1 MRIIKK
7 AVIRHKNGLHAR
19 VAAMVVQKSY
29 ELKKKYDVS
38 LFLHCQEREKV
49 TASSL
54 MLIVSLRIKEGDE
67 VWVSGEGEKSETAVG
82 EMVSFLESDFPM
94 ADFRTITQVDHL
106 LHENT
111 FTAEQVFHC
120 MANGL
125 VVTDENDIIT
135 IFNPAAERIMSIAAV
150 EAVGKPACDVIP
162 GSRMHI
168 VNKTMIPELGC
179 RQLIGNSIIVTNR
192 SPIIVNGEAK
202 GVVAIF
208 EDISA
213 MEKTAG
219 ELREVK
225 QLKEKLQLVLESV
238 HDGICVLDEEGF
250 ITYVNPAYL
259 RIVGEERE
267 ALLNHS
273 IELISPQGARHKV
286 LVTGE
291 QVLGSISTKQN
302 GVTIVAN
309 VNPIVVD
316 GEIEGAVS
324 IVKDVSEL
332 QGLLEKL
339 NQVSAKAEY
348 LEQELWRI
356 RRPSRAF
363 SRFIG
368 RSGKALDALAIA
380 AKAAEG
386 LSTVLI
392 RGESGT
398 GKELVA
404 EGIHSS
410 SSRTSGP
417 FIRVNCAAIP
427 ATLLESEL
435 FGHEKGAFTGAIK
448 KKLGKFELANKG
460 TIFLDEIGEMEKN
473 MQVKLLRV
481 IQEKE
486 LERVGGEET
495 FKVDV
500 RIIAATN
507 RNLEEMVA
515 NGEFREDLYYRLNVI
530 PVFLPS
536 LRERKED
543 IPMLVEHFINK
554 VNGELYKEIKGIK
567 QEALDILLQ
576 YRWPGNV
583 RELEN
588 VIERAV
594 TLTDGRYIESRDLPL
609 YVRETGSPQVVPIDG
624 REVSDT
630 ILSWEEYEKH
640 IIQKALKK
648 YGSYNAA
655 AKVLGLTHKT
665 VAAKAQKYGIEKNVF
680 WEKKI

>member
-1 MRIIKK
+1 MQSRVK

-29 ELKKKYDVS
+29 ELKKKYNVS
-38 LFLHCQEREKV
+38 LSLQCGNREKI

-54 MLIVSLRIKEGDE
+54 MLIVSMRIQEGE
-67 VWVSGEGEKSETAVG
+67 SVWISGEGEQAELAVA
-82 EMVSFLESDFPM
+82 EMAKFLESDF
-94 ADFRTITQVDHL
+94 AILDFRTFNQVDTL

-111 FTAEQVFHC
+111 FTAEQVFNC

-125 VVTDENDIIT
+125 IVTDENDVIT
-135 IFNPAAERIMSIAAV
+135 IFNPAAERIMNIAA
-150 EAVGKPACDVIP
+150 ADAIGKSASEIIP

-168 VNKTMIPELGC
+168 VNKTMVPELAC
-179 RQLIGNSIIVTNR
+179 RQLIGNAIIVTNR
-192 SPIIVNGEAK
+192 TPIIVNGQAK

-213 MEKTAG
+213 MEKTTG
-219 ELREVK
+219 ELKEVK
-225 QLKEKLQLVLESV
+225 ALKEKLQLVLESV
-238 HDGICVLDEEGF
+238 HDGICVLDKDGY
-250 ITYVNPAYL
+250 ITYVNPSYT
-259 RIVGEERE
+259 RIVGEEKENLFNRSV
-267 ALLNHS
+267 AR
-273 IELISPQGARHKV
+273 ISPQGARYQV
-286 LVTGE
+286 LTTGK
-291 QVLGSISTKQN
+291 QVLGSISTKPS

-324 IVKDVSEL
+324 IVKDVSEV
-332 QGLLEKL
+332 QGLVAKL
-339 NQVSAKAEY
+339 NSVLAKAEY
-348 LEQELWRI
+348 LEQELWRVK
-356 RRPSRAF
+356 RPAQAF
-363 SRFIG
+363 ARFIG
-368 RSGKALDALAIA
+368 RSGKALDALAVA

-404 EGIHSS
+404 EGIHCA
-410 SSRTSGP
+410 SSRAGGP

-435 FGHEKGAFTGAIK
+435 FGHERGAFTGAIK
-448 KKLGKFELANKG
+448 RKLGKFELAHKG
-460 TIFLDEIGEMEKN
+460 TIFLDEIGELEKS
-473 MQVKLLRV
+473 MQAKLLRA

-486 LERVGGEET
+486 ISPVGSEHT
-495 FKVDV
+495 TKIDV

-507 RNLEEMVA
+507 CKLEEMLVD
-515 NGEFREDLYYRLNVI
+515 GSFREDLYYRLNVI
-530 PVFLPS
+530 PIFLPS
-536 LRERKED
+536 LRERQED
-543 IPMLVEHFINK
+543 IPLLVEYFMNK
-554 VNGELYKEIKGIK
+554 VGHELGKELRGIK
-567 QEALDILLQ
+567 RDALEILLQ

-594 TLTDGRYIESRDLPL
+594 TLTDSTYVESRDLPIYL
-609 YVRETGSPQVVPIDG
+609 QEKAATPPAAVATLFTDADIRP
-624 REVSDT
+624 
-630 ILSWEEYEKH
+630 WEEYEKQ
-640 IIQKALKK
+640 IVELALQK

-665 VAAKAQKYGIEKNVF
+665 VAAKAQKYGIAKTVN
-680 WEKKI
+680 WEKSN

>member
-1 MRIIKK
+1 MYIIKK
-7 AVIRHKNGLHAR
+7 AVIKHKSGLHAR

-29 ELKKKYDVS
+29 EIKNKYNVP
-38 LFLHCQEREKV
+38 LYLHCPGREKV

-54 MLIVSLRIKEGDE
+54 MLIVSLRIKVGD
-67 VWVSGEGEKSETAVG
+67 VVQVSGEGALAEAAVS
-82 EMVSFLESDFPM
+82 EMVGFLESDFQI
-94 ADFRTITQVDHL
+94 ADFRTFTQVDNL
-106 LHENT
+106 IHENT
-111 FTAEQVFHC
+111 FTAEQVFSC

-135 IFNPAAERIMSIAAV
+135 IFNPAAEKIMGIAAV
-150 EAVGKPACDVIP
+150 EAIGNSVCEIIP

-168 VNKTMIPELGC
+168 VNKKMEPELGC

-192 SPIIVNGEAK
+192 SPIIVNGQSK

-238 HDGICVLDEEGF
+238 HDGICVLDKDGY
-250 ITYVNPAYL
+250 ITYVNPSYL
-259 RIVGEERE
+259 RIVGEARE
-267 ALLNHS
+267 DLVNHS
-273 IELISPQGARHKV
+273 IEIISPKGARNKV
-286 LVTGE
+286 LNTGE

-316 GEIEGAVS
+316 GEVDGAVS
-324 IVKDVSEL
+324 IVKDVSEV
-332 QGLLEKL
+332 QGLVEKL
-339 NQVSAKAEY
+339 NRVSARAEY

-356 RRPSRAF
+356 KRPARAF
-363 SRFIG
+363 AKFIG
-368 RSGKALDALAIA
+368 RSGKALDALAVA

-386 LSTVLI
+386 LATVLI

-404 EGIHSS
+404 EGIHCASI
-410 SSRTSGP
+410 RAGGP

-435 FGHEKGAFTGAIK
+435 FGHERGAFTGAIK
-448 KKLGKFELANKG
+448 KKLGKFELAHKG

-473 MQVKLLRV
+473 MQAKLLRV

-486 LERVGGEET
+486 IGRVGGEDI

-515 NGEFREDLYYRLNVI
+515 AGEFREDLYYRLNVI
-530 PVFLPS
+530 PILLPS

-543 IPMLVEHFINK
+543 IPMLIEHFIDK
-554 VNGELYKEIKGIK
+554 INGEINKEIKGIR
-567 QEALDILLQ
+567 QDALEVLLQ

-588 VIERAV
+588 IIERAI
-594 TLTDGRYIESRDLPL
+594 TLTDGKYIESRDLPIYL
-609 YVRETGSPQVVPIDG
+609 RENVSSATTLIDHTFSQ
-624 REVSDT
+624 ES
-630 ILSWEEYEKH
+630 ILPWEEYEKQ
-640 IIQKALKK
+640 IIQMALRK

-655 AKVLGLTHKT
+655 AKALGLTHKT
-665 VAAKAQKYGIEKNVF
+665 VAAKAQKYGIEKNIL
-680 WEKKI
+680 WEKKG